1 MRLAIEL
8 IGWIGAVLI
17 VAAYGLLSAAR
28 LRAESPAYHLMNIFG
43 SLGFVINSG
52 WNGAFPSAAMN
63 VVWMGIGTYALI
75 QVRRTGTIRRNS

>member
-1 MRLAIEL
+1 MKLAVEL

-17 VAAYGLLSAAR
+17 LVAYALLSAGR
-28 LRAESPAYHLMNIFG
+28 LKSESVVYHLMNVFG

-63 VVWMGIGTYALI
+63 VVWMGIGLYALTLH
-75 QVRRTGTIRRNS
+75 RGGRPHATG